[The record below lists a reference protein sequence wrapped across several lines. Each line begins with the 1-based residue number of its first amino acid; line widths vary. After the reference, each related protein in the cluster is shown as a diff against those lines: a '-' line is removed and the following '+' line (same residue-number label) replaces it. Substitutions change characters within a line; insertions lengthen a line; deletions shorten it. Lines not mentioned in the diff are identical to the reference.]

1 MEYIKTSLD
10 EDGSGLISSH
20 YIEEVLP
27 QTKQFKEFHCNRLTD
42 WVDGVGQKP
51 LKDVF
56 AESREL
62 NERQTEDVLIR
73 PILESLDNKLLAQV
87 GLDGDIMDFVVYD
100 GDECLPNHANTTAV
114 IESKRYGRI
123 EGKYFIRKED
133 NTDEIYQTLNYLR
146 TLNLMLNNTGSDNDV
161 NYIVLTDG
169 YTWRIYSKLYTHSV
183 KEYERHF
190 IEFDLEAIA
199 NCPDKAERDKYLKL
213 SASSSA
219 GSLLPGSL

>member
-42 WVDGVGQKP
+42 WVDGVGQRP

-100 GDECLPNHANTTAV
+100 GDECLPIMPTRRPLSSPSDMDASRANTSFA
-114 IESKRYGRI
+114 
-123 EGKYFIRKED
+123 RK
-133 NTDEIYQTLNYLR
+133 TTQTR
-146 TLNLMLNNTGSDNDV
+146 STRRSIICARST
-161 NYIVLTDG
+161 
-169 YTWRIYSKLYTHSV
+169 
-183 KEYERHF
+183 
-190 IEFDLEAIA
+190 
-199 NCPDKAERDKYLKL
+199 
-213 SASSSA
+213 
-219 GSLLPGSL
+219 